1 MENLKINKHNY
12 TDLIKDKVN
21 NLNKL
26 EGFDKR
32 WLKHGLY
39 TQCQCGITTKLTNYP
54 NHCNSKQ
61 HQNYLNKNNIT
72 NIFTIQD
79 IY

>member
-1 MENLKINKHNY
+1 MENINKHNY

-32 WLKHGLY
+32 RLRL
-39 TQCQCGITTKLTNYP
+39 L
-54 NHCNSKQ
+54 
-61 HQNYLNKNNIT
+61 
-72 NIFTIQD
+72 
-79 IY
+79 